1 MRQATTSRALHV
13 LSRLLGATAVAAA
26 LVAGDAA
33 LGAPVLAAP
42 AAATASLAAT
52 PNVRPIKR
60 AARDAGRSSRKQ
72 SASARSKRASTRA
85 STRATARKSTSKKPF
100 ARTARGSFAPSRG
113 RTRVAAA
120 PELPPMPAFTLP
132 DLASLFPND
141 TSLQRGASLAT
152 TSDRPFTAI
161 GRSASALLDQ
171 MVSRARSQLG
181 TRYVLGGSQPGDAL
195 DCSSFARYAM
205 EALGIKLPRTAAQQ
219 AQVGTPVPRDREK
232 LRTGDLL
239 TFGLGRRVSHVGIY
253 LGEGRFIHAS
263 VKSGQV
269 IETTFERN
277 GQLLRRWQGA
287 RRLIASSDS
296 AETAGG

>member
-26 LVAGDAA
+26 LLAGDAA
-33 LGAPVLAAP
+33 VGAPVLAAS
-42 AAATASLAAT
+42 AAATASVSAT
-52 PNVRPIKR
+52 PRVRPIKR
-60 AARDAGRSSRKQ
+60 SARDAGRSTRKQ
-72 SASARSKRASTRA
+72 SASSKSKRATSRSTPRA
-85 STRATARKSTSKKPF
+85 SSSKRPF
-100 ARTARGSFAPSRG
+100 ARTARASFAPGRG

-120 PELPPMPAFTLP
+120 PELPPMPVFTLP

-141 TSLQRGASLAT
+141 TSLQRGSALAT
-152 TSDRPFTAI
+152 TANRPFTAI

-219 AQVGTPVPRDREK
+219 AQVGTPVPRDRDK

-287 RRLIASSDS
+287 RRLIAVHDS
-296 AETAGG
+296 AETIGG

>member
-1 MRQATTSRALHV
+1 MRALHV
-13 LSRLLGATAVAAA
+13 LSRLLGATAVASA

-33 LGAPVLAAP
+33 LGTPVLAAP
-42 AAATASLAAT
+42 AAATAPMTASAMAT
-52 PNVRPIKR
+52 PSVRPIRR

-72 SASARSKRASTRA
+72 SASSRAKRATTRSAARRAASKR
-85 STRATARKSTSKKPF
+85 PF
-100 ARTARGSFAPSRG
+100 ARTARASLAPTR
-113 RTRVAAA
+113 RTTRVASA
-120 PELPPMPAFTLP
+120 PELPPMPVFTLP

-141 TSLQRGASLAT
+141 TSLQRGSALAT
-152 TSDRPFTAI
+152 TSSRPFTAI

-181 TRYVLGGSQPGDAL
+181 TRYVLGGSRPGDAL

-232 LRTGDLL
+232 LRAGDLL

-277 GQLLRRWQGA
+277 GLLLRRWQGA
-287 RRLIASSDS
+287 RRLIASGDS
-296 AETAGG
+296 SETAGG

>member
-1 MRQATTSRALHV
+1 MRPATTSRALHV
-13 LSRLLGATAVAAA
+13 LSRLVGVTAVAVALAA
-26 LVAGDAA
+26 TDAA
-33 LGAPVLAAP
+33 VGAPVLAATR
-42 AAATASLAAT
+42 AATAVPPAAT
-52 PNVRPIKR
+52 PATPRAKR
-60 AARDAGRSSRKQ
+60 DVKRTVKRSSRKP
-72 SASARSKRASTRA
+72 SASARKRATSRK
-85 STRATARKSTSKKPF
+85 ATTKRPF
-100 ARTARGSFAPSRG
+100 ARTARASLAPR
-113 RTRVAAA
+113 RAATRVAET
-120 PELPPMPAFTLP
+120 PELPSVPVFTLP
-132 DLASLFPND
+132 DLASLFPGD

-171 MVSRARSQLG
+171 MVARARSQLG
-181 TRYVLGGSQPGDAL
+181 TRYVLGGSRPGDAL

-219 AQVGTPVPRDREK
+219 AQVGTPVPRDRAQ
-232 LRTGDLL
+232 LRAGDLL

-287 RRLIASSDS
+287 RRLIASTDS
-296 AETAGG
+296 TGGAGG

>member
-1 MRQATTSRALHV
+1 VRQATTSRALHA
-13 LSRLLGATAVAAA
+13 LSRLLGVTAVAAA

-33 LGAPVLAAP
+33 AGAPALAAP
-42 AAATASLAAT
+42 AAATTSAVAS
-52 PNVRPIKR
+52 PRVRPIKR
-60 AARDAGRSSRKQ
+60 ATRDARGSSRKQ
-72 SASARSKRASTRA
+72 PASARSKRAGSRSTADR
-85 STRATARKSTSKKPF
+85 STSRRPF
-100 ARTARGSFAPSRG
+100 ARTARSSFAPG
-113 RTRVAAA
+113 RTARVAAA
-120 PELPPMPAFTLP
+120 SELPPMPVFTLP

-141 TSLQRGASLAT
+141 TSLQPGTALTTAT
-152 TSDRPFTAI
+152 NRPFTSI

-171 MVSRARSQLG
+171 MVARARSQLG

-219 AQVGTPVPRDREK
+219 AQVGTPVPRDRSQ
-232 LRTGDLL
+232 LRAGDLL
-239 TFGLGRRVSHVGIY
+239 TFGLGRRASHVGIY

-277 GQLLRRWQGA
+277 GTLLRRWQGA
-287 RRLIASSDS
+287 RRLIATGDGTD
-296 AETAGG
+296 AAGG

>member
-1 MRQATTSRALHV
+1 M
-13 LSRLLGATAVAAA
+13 
-26 LVAGDAA
+26 
-33 LGAPVLAAP
+33 PV
-42 AAATASLAAT
+42 
-52 PNVRPIKR
+52 
-60 AARDAGRSSRKQ
+60 
-72 SASARSKRASTRA
+72 
-85 STRATARKSTSKKPF
+85 
-100 ARTARGSFAPSRG
+100 
-113 RTRVAAA
+113 
-120 PELPPMPAFTLP
+120 FTLP

-141 TSLQRGASLAT
+141 TSLQRGTALAT
-152 TSDRPFTAI
+152 ASDRPFTAI

-181 TRYVLGGSQPGDAL
+181 TRYVLGGSRPGDAL

-277 GQLLRRWQGA
+277 GLLLRRWQGA
-287 RRLIASSDS
+287 RRLIASGDS
-296 AETAGG
+296 AGSAGG

>member
-33 LGAPVLAAP
+33 VSAPVLAAP
-42 AAATASLAAT
+42 ASATTSVTAT
-52 PNVRPIKR
+52 PRVRPIKR
-60 AARDAGRSSRKQ
+60 AARTAARSTRKP
-72 SASARSKRASTRA
+72 SASSRSKRATSR
-85 STRATARKSTSKKPF
+85 SSARKSVGKRPF
-100 ARTARGSFAPSRG
+100 ARAARSSFAPG
-113 RTRVAAA
+113 RAARVAAA
-120 PELPPMPAFTLP
+120 PELPPVPAFTLP

-141 TSLQRGASLAT
+141 TSLQRGAALAT
-152 TSDRPFTAI
+152 ASNRPFTAI

-181 TRYVLGGSQPGDAL
+181 TRYVLGGSRPGDAL

-232 LRTGDLL
+232 LRAGDLL

-287 RRLIASSDS
+287 RRLIASGDS
-296 AETAGG
+296 AESAGG